1 MKSPRLLWRHW
12 DELARRLRKEKERG
26 LPALFSDFD
35 GTLAPIVAHPGRAR
49 LPARTWRALERLAR
63 LPGAIVGIV
72 SGRSLA
78 DLRRRVGLRGVHY
91 IGSHGEEWSGVNGLL
106 RSRANARAVA
116 RIRTLGRRLEKE
128 LAPLRGV
135 IVERKTV
142 SVAVHYR
149 QATPT
154 AAAQARR
161 TVLAVLK
168 KTRGP
173 LRLLEGK
180 KVLELLPGGSRSK
193 GHTVEALLAR
203 RAWNRNGRRPLIYLG
218 DDLTDESVFR
228 RLRRGDIGIHVG
240 KDFRSRADYRVSS
253 PAGVARFLERL
264 LEVLA

>member
-1 MKSPRLLWRHW
+1 MSGPRLLWRHW
-12 DELARRLRKEKERG
+12 GALAQRLRKEKKSG

-35 GTLAPIVAHPGRAR
+35 GTLAPIVAHPDQAR
-49 LPARTWRALERLAR
+49 LPARARRALERLAQ
-63 LPGAIVGIV
+63 LPGAVVGIV

-78 DLRRRVGLRGVHY
+78 DLRHRIGLRGIHY
-91 IGSHGEEWSGVNGLL
+91 IGTHGEEWAGPTGRPHVL
-106 RSRANARAVA
+106 ANARSAA

-128 LAPLRGV
+128 LASLPG
-135 IVERKTV
+135 IHVERNTV

-149 QATPT
+149 QAGPR

-161 TVLAVLK
+161 AVLGELK
-168 KTRGP
+168 RSRSA

-180 KVLELLPGGSRSK
+180 KVLELLPAGSRSK

-203 RAWNRNGRRPLIYLG
+203 RAWNGAGRRLLIYLG
-218 DDLTDESVFR
+218 DDVTDESVFR

-240 KDFRSRADYRVSS
+240 NNPRSLAAFRVSS

>member
-1 MKSPRLLWRHW
+1 MKGPRPLWRHW
-12 DELARRLRKEKERG
+12 GALARRLRKGKRRG
-26 LPALFSDFD
+26 RPALFSDFD
-35 GTLAPIVAHPGRAR
+35 GTLAPIVAHPDQAR
-49 LPARTWRALERLAR
+49 LPARTRRALERLAR

-91 IGSHGEEWSGVNGLL
+91 IGSHGEEWSGVNGLP
-106 RSRANARAVA
+106 RSRANARSVA

-128 LAPLRGV
+128 LASLAG
-135 IVERKTV
+135 IHVERKTV

-168 KTRGP
+168 ENRGV

-180 KVLELLPGGSRSK
+180 KVLELLPAGSRSK
-193 GHTVEALLAR
+193 GHTVEGLLAR
-203 RAWNRNGRRPLIYLG
+203 RAWNGNGRRPLIYLG
-218 DDLTDESVFR
+218 DDVTDESVFR
-228 RLRRGDIGIHVG
+228 RLGRGDIGIHVG
-240 KDFRSRADYRVSS
+240 NNLHSRAEYRISS
-253 PAGVARFLERL
+253 PGGVARFLERL